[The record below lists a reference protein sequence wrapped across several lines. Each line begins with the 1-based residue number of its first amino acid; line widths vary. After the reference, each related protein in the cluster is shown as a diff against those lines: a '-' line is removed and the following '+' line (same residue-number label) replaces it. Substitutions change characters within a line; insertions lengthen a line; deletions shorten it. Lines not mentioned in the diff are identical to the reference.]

1 MDAGAFEPSIVIG
14 AVQPAKAMLLFEAAI
29 RASASG
35 PIAPLIARPGCA
47 AVPQVI
53 NGGMTALSFGC
64 IRNRTYAG
72 LPDGELHLAVPGAS
86 WRAVV
91 GALHEIMD
99 ANASMASHY
108 ESTLV
113 QGG

>member
-1 MDAGAFEPSIVIG
+1 M
-14 AVQPAKAMLLFEAAI
+14 AA
-29 RASASG
+29 AASG
-35 PIAPLIARPGCA
+35 PIALLIARPGCA
-47 AVPQVI
+47 AIPQVV

-64 IRNRTYAG
+64 IGNRTYTG
-72 LPDGELHLAVPGAS
+72 LPDGELYLAAPGAS

-91 GALHEIMD
+91 GALGEIVD
-99 ANASMASHY
+99 ANASMASRY